1 VCVNGTLMHVSNPAL
16 PFGGVGESGMG
27 AYHGRFGFET
37 FSHRRAVHTRST
49 KLDPPLMYPPY
60 TARKF
65 GLLRRGMTMPDP
77 RDVVA
82 GLRGKA
88 RGALT
93 RRRSD

>member
-1 VCVNGTLMHVSNPAL
+1 
-16 PFGGVGESGMG
+16 
-27 AYHGRFGFET
+27 
-37 FSHRRAVHTRST
+37 
-49 KLDPPLMYPPY
+49 MYPPY